1 MITHLSEWAKRKP
14 QAPFFCVQGDK
25 QSIEYSY
32 RRAHIAAAALARE
45 LERYGMTANG
55 TLACTMYNG
64 TELVLL
70 SLAAAY
76 GGYTLA
82 LLNPRLSADERQ
94 LRLVELEN
102 ATGEHGM
109 DVLTNQMVNR
119 LLIDATGF
127 DATGFELNW
136 SRPYSAIKSASMV
149 TMQGLLCLLQV
160 LRAHPKLPF

>member
-82 LLNPRLSADERQ
+82 LLNPVFQ
-94 LRLVELEN
+94 Q
-102 ATGEHGM
+102 
-109 DVLTNQMVNR
+109 TNVS
-119 LLIDATGF
+119 F
-127 DATGFELNW
+127 VW
-136 SRPYSAIKSASMV
+136 
-149 TMQGLLCLLQV
+149 
-160 LRAHPKLPF
+160 